1 MFALFLAAAA
11 STAQP
16 TPNILF
22 RKVGTWRIERSDQM
36 CFATSAFGT
45 NYSMI
50 VGVNRALRISLGVSS
65 DLWKWSNGTKLDTL
79 QEMGGKTYSGGE
91 TTVVAEDGVRT
102 MITGM
107 SFDFLTAWRTS
118 KNFDVFEDVDDYG
131 LGDEPLVSLTFDDN
145 GPIVDALIAC
155 SKQLPGPA
163 PVAPP
168 TPPRPPAAPPAPP
181 MPSVA
186 TKPAYLNRPEVILS
200 DDYPKDARKAGITGT
215 TYYRV
220 FVSALG
226 APTGCIV
233 TTSSGSPVLDAK
245 SCELIM
251 ARAKF
256 SPARDTRGRAIKG
269 ELDAR
274 VIWRF

>member
-16 TPNILF
+16 ASNVF
-22 RKVGTWRIERSDQM
+22 VRKVGTWRIERSGQM

-45 NYSMI
+45 NYSMT

-65 DLWKWSNGTKLDTL
+65 DLWKWPNGTKLNTV

-91 TTVVAEDGVRT
+91 TIVVAEGGVRS

-107 SFDFLTAWRTS
+107 SSDFLTVWRTS
-118 KNFDVFEDVDDYG
+118 KKLEVFEDLEDYE
-131 LGDEPLVSLTFDDN
+131 LGDSALVTLTFDDT
-145 GPIVDALIAC
+145 GPIVDALVAC
-155 SKQLPGPA
+155 SQQLPGVA
-163 PVAPP
+163 QVAPP
-168 TPPRPPAAPPAPP
+168 KPVAAPPAPP
-181 MPSVA
+181 MPSAA
-186 TKPAYLNRPEVILS
+186 TKPSYLNRPEVILS
-200 DDYPKDARKAGITGT
+200 DDYPKDARKAGVTGI

-220 FVSALG
+220 FVSVLG

-245 SCELIM
+245 ACELIM
-251 ARAKF
+251 ARARF
-256 SPARDTRGRAIKG
+256 SPARDTRGQAIKG